1 MTSTADPSSAD
12 LSGQLQTV
20 LDLARQ
26 VETHGEAQAAFQTLL
41 SQIQALSPEAA
52 PLFEQLWRAHIA
64 SQRSSRF
71 WEHLSEVEKGLSD
84 RLTESHI
91 QLKQNYLRLV
101 QEQ

>member
-1 MTSTADPSSAD
+1 MTSPSNSGPAD
-12 LSGQLQTV
+12 LSGQLQAA

-26 VETHGEAQAAFQTLL
+26 VETHREAQAAFQTLL
-41 SQIQALSPEAA
+41 SQIQTQSPEVA

-71 WEHLSEVEKGLSD
+71 WEQLSEVEKGLSD